1 MSEITSVRVE
11 GRYLDKWEQLITIKQ
26 AAAMAGTEDKVVFYH
41 INKRNLSTT
50 FLPGNNRRCKL
61 LVRREWEEL
70 ISKESK

>member
-1 MSEITSVRVE
+1 MSEITSVSIQ
-11 GRYLDKWEQLITIKQ
+11 GRYQGRWEDLITIKQ

>member
-1 MSEITSVRVE
+1 MSEITSVRVDGLYM
-11 GRYLDKWEQLITIKQ
+11 GRSEQLITIRQ
-26 AAAMAGTEDKVVFYH
+26 AAEMAGTEDKVVFYH

-70 ISKESK
+70 LNKESK